1 MELLGLWLLC
11 RLLPGG
17 GGSSP
22 QPSGIQPLGSSGG
35 RTELP
40 GSRNLTRARW
50 GSGNGR
56 EEAALRE
63 SIKRIRSLNSLSD
76 DNMTAFYGINQFSHL
91 FPEDFKAIYLRS
103 RPYRV
108 PIYTEVLKKKKTPLP
123 TKFDWRD
130 KNVVTQVRNQQTCG
144 GCWAF
149 SIVGGIES
157 AYAIKMKILEELSV
171 QQVIDCSYNN
181 YGCHGGSTVSA
192 LSWLNQTQVKLVKD
206 SEYTF
211 KAQTGLCHY
220 FQPSD
225 VGVSIMGYAA
235 YDFSGQE
242 DEMMKKLVNC
252 GPLAVTVDAVS
263 WQDYLGGIIQ
273 YHCSS
278 GKANHAVL
286 ITGFDRTGIADSVSS
301 VFV

>member
-130 KNVVTQVRNQQTCG
+130 KNVVTQVRNQQT
-144 GCWAF
+144 
-149 SIVGGIES
+149 
-157 AYAIKMKILEELSV
+157 
-171 QQVIDCSYNN
+171 
-181 YGCHGGSTVSA
+181 
-192 LSWLNQTQVKLVKD
+192 TQVKLVKD

-286 ITGFDRTGIADSVSS
+286 ITGFDRTGSIPYWIVRNSWGHTWGIDGYAHIKIGSNVCGIADSVSS